1 MSCNPLTDPA
11 CIITKVIPPI
21 TGTVTGGILAGI
33 AQAMNEGI
41 RWIVVNTAT
50 WWIQIPSPDLAAE
63 PAVARIQAW
72 LLPITLAIGVGG
84 VIAAGLRMAV
94 TRRAAPLLD
103 VSSGLLALAAAITLG
118 VIIPALLLRAG
129 DAWSSW
135 VLQASTG
142 GHFTQRLTG
151 MLQLGGNAA
160 PAVVLILGLVAIVL
174 ALAQAVLMLFRQVAL
189 VILAG
194 VLPLAA
200 AGTVAPLT
208 RPWIRKISSWTLA
221 LICYKPAAAA
231 VYAAAFTMF
240 GSGRGTRTVLMG
252 FVTMLLSLVALPALM
267 KFFTWTTGSIA
278 ESGGGGQ
285 LLGTAALGAVAVGA
299 LRSGSA
305 GGSASAARDQAAY
318 LSSRLGPPPAGGAP
332 PDPGNPASP
341 GGSGGPAGP
350 PAPSGSAAAQPVS
363 AFPPAAAPPSAY
375 GAPAGATASAPAY
388 GSPAPGGTPAG
399 AAPASGGSAMAA
411 TGAAEASAGSAGAA
425 ARAASGTAAGAAA
438 AAGPAGLPAAAAA
451 QAAQAAADTTSRL
464 AEGALGP
471 EGDR

>member
-11 CIITKVIPPI
+11 CIITKVIPPV

-50 WWIQIPSPDLAAE
+50 WWVQIPSPDLTAE

-72 LLPITLAIGVGG
+72 LLPITLAIG
-84 VIAAGLRMAV
+84 AAV
-94 TRRAAPLLD
+94 
-103 VSSGLLALAAAITLG
+103 TLG
-118 VIIPALLLRAG
+118 VIVPALLLKAG

-208 RPWIRKISSWTLA
+208 RPWIRKVSSWTLA

-278 ESGGGGQ
+278 ESGGGQ

-318 LSSRLGPPPAGGAP
+318 MNSRLGPPPAGSAP
-332 PDPGNPASP
+332 PDPGNPAAP
-341 GGSGGPAGP
+341 GGSGGPAGA
-350 PAPSGSAAAQPVS
+350 PAPSGSAAAQPAS
-363 AFPPAAAPPSAY
+363 AFPAAAAPPPP
-375 GAPAGATASAPAY
+375 GGVPAGATASAPAF

-399 AAPASGGSAMAA
+399 AAPASGGGATAA
-411 TGAAEASAGSAGAA
+411 TGAAQASAGPGTA
-425 ARAASGTAAGAAA
+425 ARATSGTAAGAAA
-438 AAGPAGLPAAAAA
+438 APGPAGLAAAAAA
-451 QAAQAAADTTSRL
+451 QAAQAAADT
-464 AEGALGP
+464 A
-471 EGDR
+471 